1 MTKSTKKTNQ
11 GLSNKA
17 VMKLRENQM
26 ITESKIIQIYKE
38 NINKEQ
44 KGPGSR
50 QPPFLV
56 LFECPYWCTDKLKLN
71 TTQLLSINGFL
82 LL

>member
-1 MTKSTKKTNQ
+1 MPKSIIKINQ

-26 ITESKIIQIYKE
+26 TIESKFIQIYKK

-44 KGPGSR
+44 RGPGSR

-71 TTQLLSINGFL
+71 TTQLLSINWFL